1 MPWKRKGKCVF
12 KITKSGK
19 QGKKQGCSKT
29 AEKAKKYIKAL
40 YASEDSV
47 AESIKKQNFIL
58 DIVNEVVGSLPI
70 GHKNRNS
77 TFAKQILRKVYEEL
91 RQNDLLSYDE
101 ILKFTKKVSGDMEL
115 L

>member
-29 AEKAKKYIKAL
+29 VAKAKKYVKAL
-40 YASEDSV
+40 YASKDNV
-47 AESIKKQNFIL
+47 AESTKKQKIIL
-58 DIVNEVVGSLPI
+58 DAVNEVVSSLPI

-77 TFAKQILRKVYEEL
+77 TFARQILQKVFEEL
-91 RQNDLLSYDE
+91 RYNDQISYEEVLKLTKKLSGGIE
-101 ILKFTKKVSGDMEL
+101 IL
-115 L
+115 

>member
-29 AEKAKKYIKAL
+29 VAKAKKYVKAL
-40 YASEDSV
+40 YASKDNI
-47 AESIKKQNFIL
+47 AESTKKQKIIL
-58 DIVNEVVGSLPI
+58 DAVNEVVSSLPI

-77 TFAKQILRKVYEEL
+77 TFARQILQKVFEEL
-91 RQNDLLSYDE
+91 RYNDQISYEEVLKLTKKLSGGIE
-101 ILKFTKKVSGDMEL
+101 IL
-115 L
+115 